1 MVLLRENLERG
12 GLSMRDLVGSLY
24 YPGNTHQPD
33 KKLINV
39 RRGEGGGERR
49 GGTLLS
55 PPSFFF
61 FFLCRGQQLNPPPQ
75 LPSTHTPYPHIN
87 PPTPRSRYPPPVYTS
102 SSV

>member
-24 YPGNTHQPD
+24 DPGNTHQPD

-49 GGTLLS
+49 GGPRGSPPARYPCFHRGGGGCHPPHPAPPPS
-55 PPSFFF
+55 PPSPH
-61 FFLCRGQQLNPPPQ
+61 PPP
-75 LPSTHTPYPHIN
+75 PPPPHSPAP
-87 PPTPRSRYPPPVYTS
+87 PPTCYLSP
-102 SSV
+102 